1 MFKNRSILLC
11 CINNNNERVSQ
22 NSCDFCMRSHF
33 SHWPPSELALTAAL
47 AAECALCTVHS
58 ALGLKLTALRNSIK
72 SLNHIG
78 QCHVWYSD
86 TALTLAGPFD
96 ALMQQKKGCKLN
108 WKLSVSSCQN
118 QQSSFTLSQAECR
131 VCYNIKCGY
140 LFNVTA
146 GVATVCLSYCLDCS
160 LPPAARAVNI
170 VKVSLVKLISDT
182 LCFGPA
188 WLSVCL
194 KCGCGLR
201 LTAQL

>member
-1 MFKNRSILLC
+1 M
-11 CINNNNERVSQ
+11 
-22 NSCDFCMRSHF
+22 
-33 SHWPPSELALTAAL
+33 
-47 AAECALCTVHS
+47 HS
-58 ALGLKLTALRNSIK
+58 ALGWKLTALRNSIK

-118 QQSSFTLSQAECR
+118 QQSSFTLSQAECH

-146 GVATVCLSYCLDCS
+146 GAFTVCLASCLDCPSTCCCCCCCKYCQGVTSQINFGHPLLRACLAACLAVCLPEMRLWTASNRSAVKEPKANS
-160 LPPAARAVNI
+160 LVCVAA
-170 VKVSLVKLISDT
+170 KWVSLEMNVQLA
-182 LCFGPA
+182 PV
-188 WLSVCL
+188 LSLSLSPFASCQQ
-194 KCGCGLR
+194 
-201 LTAQL
+201 A

>member
-1 MFKNRSILLC
+1 MFQKCSILLC
-11 CINNNNERVSQ
+11 CIKTALHQRKSFAEHLRHLHAFAFFSLTSFRIGF
-22 NSCDFCMRSHF
+22 NSCIGS
-33 SHWPPSELALTAAL
+33 SV
-47 AAECALCTVHS
+47 CTVHS
-58 ALGLKLTALRNSIK
+58 AVGLKLTALRNSIK

-86 TALTLAGPFD
+86 TALTLAGP
-96 ALMQQKKGCKLN
+96 LTRWCSRKKGCKLN

-118 QQSSFTLSQAECR
+118 QQSSFTLSQAECH

-146 GVATVCLSYCLDCS
+146 GAFTVCLRA
-160 LPPAARAVNI
+160 LPPAAAAAVNI

-182 LCFGPA
+182 LCLGPAWLPA